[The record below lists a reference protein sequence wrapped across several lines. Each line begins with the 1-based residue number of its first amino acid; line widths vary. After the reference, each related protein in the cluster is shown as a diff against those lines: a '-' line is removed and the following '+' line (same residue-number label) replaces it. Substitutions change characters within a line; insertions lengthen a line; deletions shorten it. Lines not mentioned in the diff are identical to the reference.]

1 VIPDIDI
8 FIQGLIP
15 AFEHRGPTH
24 SLITA
29 SIAFIPLFSVCHKK
43 AIPYFTALI
52 QHSLIG
58 DYMTGPT
65 QLLWPITTQS
75 YGTSIDIMSQT
86 NVTIELLI
94 FLASLAILVKTRDTA
109 KLFQAHKSNL
119 NLTLLI
125 PTFTV
130 LLPTFI
136 RFPSYVPTLL
146 IIPHLT
152 YIFIFSAA
160 IILDLRKILKKRT
173 PRDSAKLIPEDFKK
187 TEIPN

>member
-1 VIPDIDI
+1 
-8 FIQGLIP
+8 
-15 AFEHRGPTH
+15 
-24 SLITA
+24 
-29 SIAFIPLFSVCHKK
+29 
-43 AIPYFTALI
+43 
-52 QHSLIG
+52 
-58 DYMTGPT
+58 MTGPT

-160 IILDLRKILKKRT
+160 IILDLRKILKKCT
-173 PRDSAKLIPEDFKK
+173 PGDSVKLIPEDFVK
-187 TEIPN
+187 TEISN